1 MVFRE
6 PLAFVSNFIAQLN
19 KSISSES
26 HHLRL
31 SARQTLWLS
40 FCVTAILLSN
50 SLCWARF
57 ERLSVGKMT
66 VAALSWMFRA
76 SKIPWEI
83 LLTHSIRT
91 VLRQFGISEGQLVI
105 DDSDNKRS
113 KRTSRVA
120 YVHKMRDKSSGGY
133 IMGQQIV
140 FLLLVTPKINLPV
153 GFAFYQPD
161 PAWKRWQ
168 KEDKRL
174 KKAGIAKINRPAK
187 PPRDTLYPT
196 MQMIALNL
204 LTHFAHYHP
213 MIHVRCVLADALYGT
228 QAFMQA
234 ASQIFGGVQVISQI
248 RRNQRITTRNRSQS
262 VQAYFTTNHGGQ
274 FKLCVRGG
282 DTKMVTLSGARLH
295 VDAHKTK
302 LFVIAVR
309 YEGEKENRY
318 IVATDL
324 TWRMTDIAQAYTL
337 RWLVEVFFQ
346 DWKSHEGW
354 CQLAKQP
361 GVDGAYRGL
370 LLSLLTDHSLFFHEE
385 QKALL
390 EHKLPACTVGS
401 LRARVHFEALT
412 AFIREIIS
420 CDNPEAKLEGFLAE
434 IREFILLKPSSKHMN
449 PFILGRMEQTPGL
462 KHRGRNNASL

>member
-19 KSISSES
+19 KSIASES
-26 HHLRL
+26 HYLRL

-50 SLCWARF
+50 SVCWARF

-66 VAALSWMFRA
+66 VAALSWMFRS

-83 LLTHSIRT
+83 LLAHSIRT

-105 DDSDNKRS
+105 DDSGNQRS
-113 KRTSRVA
+113 KDTCSIA
-120 YVHKMRDKSSGGY
+120 HVHKMRDKSSGGY
-133 IMGQQIV
+133 VMGQQIV
-140 FLLLVTPKINLPV
+140 FLLLVTPKITLPV

-161 PAWKRWQ
+161 PAWRLWQ

-174 KKAGIAKINRPAK
+174 KKDSVAKKNRPVK

-196 MQMIALNL
+196 MQTIALNL
-204 LTHFAHYHP
+204 LAQFAHNHP
-213 MIHVRCVLADALYGT
+213 MVRIRCVLADALYGT
-228 QAFMQA
+228 QAFMRA
-234 ASQIFGGVQVISQI
+234 ASQICGGVQVISQI

-262 VQAYFTTNHGGQ
+262 VKAYFTSRPGAQ
-274 FKLCVRGG
+274 FNLRVRGG
-282 DTKMVTLSGARLH
+282 DTKTVTLAGARLH
-295 VDAHKTK
+295 VDAHGTK

-401 LRARVHFEALT
+401 LRVRIHFEALT
-412 AFIREIIS
+412 ALIREIIS
-420 CDNPEAKLEGFLAE
+420 CDNPEAKLDELLTQ
-434 IREFILLKPSSKHMN
+434 IRDFILLKPSGKHMN
-449 PFILGRMEQTPGL
+449 PFILGRMEQSPSL
-462 KHRGRNNASL
+462 KYRGRNNADL

>member
-6 PLAFVSNFIAQLN
+6 PLAFVSNFIAQIN
-19 KSISSES
+19 DSISSES
-26 HHLRL
+26 HHHKL

-50 SLCWARF
+50 SVCWARF

-66 VAALSWMFRA
+66 VAALSWMFRS

-83 LLTHSIRT
+83 LLVHSVRM

-113 KRTSRVA
+113 KGTSKVA
-120 YVHKMRDKSSGGY
+120 HVHKMRDKSSGGY
-133 IMGQQIV
+133 VMGQQIV
-140 FLLLVTPKINLPV
+140 FLLLVTPKITLPV

-161 PAWKRWQ
+161 PAWKLWQ

-174 KKAGIAKINRPAK
+174 KKAGIAKINRPKK
-187 PPRDTLYPT
+187 PLRDTLYPT

-204 LTHFAHYHP
+204 LAQFAHNHP
-213 MIHVRCVLADALYGT
+213 SVRIRCVLADALYGT
-228 QAFMQA
+228 KAFMQE
-234 ASQIFGGVQVISQI
+234 ASQIYSGVQVISQI
-248 RRNQRITTRNRSQS
+248 RCNQRITTKNRSQS
-262 VQAYFTTNHGGQ
+262 VHAYFTSHPGAQ
-274 FKLCVRGG
+274 FNLCVRGG
-282 DTKMVTLSGARLH
+282 DTKTVTLGGARLH

-390 EHKLPACTVGS
+390 EHKLPASTVGS
-401 LRARVHFEALT
+401 LRALIHFEALT
-412 AFIREIIS
+412 AFIKEIIS
-420 CDNPEAKLEGFLAE
+420 RDNPEEKLEELFAE
-434 IREFILLKPSSKHMN
+434 IRRFMLLKPSSKHMN
-449 PFILGRMEQTPGL
+449 PFILGRMEQTKSL
-462 KHRGRNNASL
+462 KYRDRKNASL

>member
-1 MVFRE
+1 MVFKE
-6 PLAFVSNFIAQLN
+6 PLAFVSSFIAQLN
-19 KSISSES
+19 RSIASES

-31 SARQTLWLS
+31 STRQAFWLS

-50 SLCWARF
+50 SVCWARF
-57 ERLSVGKMT
+57 ERMSVGKMT
-66 VAALSWMFRA
+66 VAALSWMFRS

-83 LLTHSIRT
+83 LLAHSIRM

-113 KRTSRVA
+113 KRTSGVA
-120 YVHKMRDKSSGGY
+120 HVHKMKDKSSGGY
-133 IMGQQIV
+133 VMGQQIV
-140 FLLLVTPKINLPV
+140 FLLLVTSKITIPV

-161 PAWKRWQ
+161 PAWKLWQ
-168 KEDKRL
+168 KEDKLL
-174 KKAGIAKINRPAK
+174 KKAGVTKINRPVK
-187 PPRDTLYPT
+187 PPRNELYPT

-204 LTHFAHYHP
+204 LAQFVHNHP
-213 MIHVRCVLADALYGT
+213 MIRIRCVLADALYGT
-228 QAFMQA
+228 QAFMHT
-234 ASQIFGGVQVISQI
+234 ASKICGGVQVISQI
-248 RRNQRITTRNRSQS
+248 RRNQLITTKNRSQS
-262 VQAYFTTNHGGQ
+262 VQAYFTSYPGVQ
-274 FKLCVRGG
+274 FDLRIRGG
-282 DTKMVTLSGARLH
+282 NTKTITLAGARLH
-295 VDAHKTK
+295 VDAHGTK
-302 LFVIAVR
+302 IFVLAVR
-309 YEGEKENRY
+309 YDGEKENRY

-385 QKALL
+385 QKALID
-390 EHKLPACTVGS
+390 HKLPASTVGS
-401 LRARVHFEALT
+401 LRALVHFEALT

-420 CDNPEAKLEGFLAE
+420 CDNPEEKLEELLTR
-434 IREFILLKPSSKHMN
+434 IQRLILLKPSAKHMN
-449 PFILGRMEQTPGL
+449 PFSLGRMEQTPSL
-462 KHRGRNNASL
+462 KYRGRDNASL